1 MAGGICPTHRGGP
14 AFSSG
19 PSAMAVA
26 RRCDTWGA
34 RSRPRRPALQRGTG
48 PTPHD
53 LSDRAY
59 ADTARPRARPA
70 RAGAPWCA
78 TRGMEPRVVRYA
90 SLRCLSSIFALFLL
104 TARHEDMEVVH
115 LRAAFVCCIRHDSGS
130 VSEKL
135 VRLVR
140 FVYPLPTEIH
150 LSAKNTLLSPIEISR
165 IYVGMVC
172 LSWTLRP

>member
-1 MAGGICPTHRGGP
+1 MGAALLASAPLAAERHRSTHR
-14 AFSSG
+14 
-19 PSAMAVA
+19 
-26 RRCDTWGA
+26 TT
-34 RSRPRRPALQRGTG
+34 RGTG
-48 PTPHD
+48 RTQTPPD
-53 LSDRAY
+53 LVRGRHEPSRGAVVRHQGHG
-59 ADTARPRARPA
+59 TARCTVRIS
-70 RAGAPWCA
+70 
-78 TRGMEPRVVRYA
+78 EVVVKYFRT
-90 SLRCLSSIFALFLL
+90 FLL

-140 FVYPLPTEIH
+140 FFYPLPTEIH

-165 IYVGMVC
+165 IYAGMVC